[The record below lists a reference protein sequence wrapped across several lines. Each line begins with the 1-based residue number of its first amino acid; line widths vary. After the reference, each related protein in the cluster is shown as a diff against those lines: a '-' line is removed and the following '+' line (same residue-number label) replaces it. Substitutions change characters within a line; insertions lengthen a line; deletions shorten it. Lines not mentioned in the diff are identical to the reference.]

1 MEFISGSSY
10 IPATGFGPYA
20 TPTVVFSDKPP
31 NYLPEV
37 STCAVRLSLPLYPT
51 YECLSQHLT
60 MAIRGCESFDLA

>member
-37 STCAVRLSLPLYPT
+37 STLAVRLSLPLYPT